1 MAAIDKFDA
10 MMSKSNAQ
18 TPDGMDMIY
27 SFDSCDWL
35 YDNLYAFHKNGKY
48 NIPSYVLQLD

>member
-18 TPDGMDMIY
+18 TPDGMDIIY
-27 SFDSCDWL
+27 SFASFDCF
-35 YDNLYAFHKNGKY
+35 YHNLLAVHKNAKY
-48 NIPSYVLQLD
+48 YIPSYVLQLD